1 MKRYVETVVPSN
13 EIIITVIVVVAAVI
27 VNDFGEGRS
36 RLIHGVRGALL
47 HMHLLLSTTTD
58 YYHYHAGGG
67 KQIVSMA
74 IHMHIAPLQPTTG
87 ALSRSDEGYR
97 LYVELWL

>member
-58 YYHYHAGGG
+58 YYHYQCRRRQVVDGDTYAYCT
-67 KQIVSMA
+67 
-74 IHMHIAPLQPTTG
+74 PTTYNW
-87 ALSRSDEGYR
+87 STFSE
-97 LYVELWL
+97 

>member
-27 VNDFGEGRS
+27 VNDFGKGRS

-58 YYHYHAGGG
+58 YHTTMPAAASSDDGDGDLG
-67 KQIVSMA
+67 MEI
-74 IHMHIAPLQPTTG
+74 HIAYCTPTT
-87 ALSRSDEGYR
+87 
-97 LYVELWL
+97 